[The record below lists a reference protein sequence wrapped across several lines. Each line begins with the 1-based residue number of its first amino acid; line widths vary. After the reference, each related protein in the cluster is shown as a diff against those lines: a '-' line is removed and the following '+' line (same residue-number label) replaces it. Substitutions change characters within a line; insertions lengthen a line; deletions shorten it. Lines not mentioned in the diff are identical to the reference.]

1 MQDMKDMNK
10 YLLPVLLRLLRGGL
24 RLLRGGYFYAFKQA
38 FPGFSS
44 RPGLQRAGK
53 AGGRSV

>member
-10 YLLPVLLRLLRGGL
+10 YLLPILLRLLRC
-24 RLLRGGYFYAFKQA
+24 GYFYAFKQA
-38 FPGFSS
+38 FFGFPG
-44 RPGLQRAGK
+44 RPGLQEAGK